1 MVESLQGQLG
11 KVAEHLF
18 VTIKSY
24 GPCGSVVRWNVESG
38 LMVSG
43 QGTATQTEAE
53 TLVSAAHFMNP
64 PQRRH
69 TQPRRMCF

>member
-18 VTIKSY
+18 VTIESC

-69 TQPRRMCF
+69 TQPRRMCV